1 MNNADMTPGSVAGGS
16 GDATTAPGLAGE
28 VGSDAVADAGPAP
41 VDPVRRRRRRWIWGV
56 GLALLVGAGLG
67 VAFVPTPYVLLEPG
81 SVRGTQERISI
92 EGAEVHPPGSEVLF
106 TTVYVDR
113 ATTWGLLRGALD
125 DAIEIHT
132 QEEIYGTR
140 GRDETQQINRHQMD
154 VSKLVATMESLE
166 LLGYDATFT
175 ADGARVVEVARGSAV
190 DGVIAPGDVILA
202 VDGEPVALPSDLRQA
217 LEGRSP
223 GDEVRLS
230 VRRDGMPAGELAARE
245 GDDDAEVEEV
255 EVALGA
261 SPEDPAKGVLGVNVE
276 SDSPRV
282 DSEVQVDIDSGVVSG
297 PSAGLA
303 WSLGIVDL
311 LTPGDLTGG
320 GDVAVTGEILQDG
333 SVGQIGG
340 VVQKV
345 ATVKRAGIDTFLYPA
360 DTPAEE
366 QDEMRRVAGDGV
378 ELVPVAT
385 LEEAIHHLDPDLA
398 LPGA

>member
-1 MNNADMTPGSVAGGS
+1 M
-16 GDATTAPGLAGE
+16 
-28 VGSDAVADAGPAP
+28 
-41 VDPVRRRRRRWIWGV
+41 
-56 GLALLVGAGLG
+56 
-67 VAFVPTPYVLLEPG
+67 AFVPTPYVLLEPG
-81 SVRGTQERISI
+81 SVRSTGERISI
-92 EGAEVHPPGSEVLF
+92 EGAEVHPSASEVLF

-125 DAIEIHT
+125 DAIEVHT

-140 GRDETQQINRHQMD
+140 GRDETQEINRHQMD

-175 ADGARVVEVARGSAV
+175 ADGARVVEVATGSAV
-190 DGVIAPGDVILA
+190 DGLVAPGDVILA
-202 VDGEPVALPSDLRQA
+202 VDGDPVALPADLRAA
-217 LEGRSP
+217 LDGKSP

-230 VRRDGMPAGELAARE
+230 VRRDRMPSGELAANE
-245 GDDDAEVEEV
+245 DDADTEVEEV
-255 EVALGA
+255 DVALGA
-261 SPEDPAKGVLGVNVE
+261 STEDPSRGVLGVKVE

-282 DSEVQVDIDSGVVSG
+282 DSEVEVEIDSGVVSG

-311 LTPGDLTGG
+311 LTPGDLAGER
-320 GDVAVTGEILQDG
+320 DVAVTGEILQDG
-333 SVGQIGG
+333 SVGPIGG

-366 QDEMRRVAGDGV
+366 EEEMRRVAGDGL

-385 LEEAIHHLDPDLA
+385 LEEAIHHLDPDVV